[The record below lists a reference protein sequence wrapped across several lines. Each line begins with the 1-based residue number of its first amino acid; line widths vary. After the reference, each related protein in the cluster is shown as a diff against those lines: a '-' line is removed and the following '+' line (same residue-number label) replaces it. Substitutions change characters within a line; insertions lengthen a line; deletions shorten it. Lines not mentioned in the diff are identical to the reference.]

1 MDKSTGTPPSLE
13 EKKACPNCGN
23 KDGNIIWS
31 LSLSYSL
38 SLTFITCKLYIKF
51 TPCPAVLPWLCC
63 FEKWLDDVDGDDGDH
78 GDDDHVDD
86 GHADGDH
93 VDGDHADEDHADGDH
108 GCREDDESDDAG
120 DGSPCDDDHHAHDVC
135 VHDVNAQS
143 PLIPPS
149 LVLPE

>member
-38 SLTFITCKLYIKF
+38 SLTFITCKWYIKF
-51 TPCPAVLPWLCC
+51 TPSPVVLPWLCC
-63 FEKWLDDVDGDDGDH
+63 FEKLLDDVDGDDDDH
-78 GDDDHVDD
+78 GDD
-86 GHADGDH
+86 DH

-120 DGSPCDDDHHAHDVC
+120 DGFGDGSPCDDDHHDHDVC

>member
-38 SLTFITCKLYIKF
+38 SLTFITCKWYIKF
-51 TPCPAVLPWLCC
+51 TPSPVVLPWLCC
-63 FEKWLDDVDGDDGDH
+63 FEKWLDDVDGDDDDH
-78 GDDDHVDD
+78 GDDDHGDD
-86 GHADGDH
+86 DH

-120 DGSPCDDDHHAHDVC
+120 DGFGDGSPCDDDHHDHDVC